1 MIFVRVLLR
10 ITAFEEK
17 NMANGFRMFLA
28 TAGSILLCSGICSG
42 EQGDPIQLKL
52 SPSGFGSMEFGE
64 IVKGGLN
71 KKTNANMDRT
81 WMNQMIAGLSVDAVF
96 NERNSLD
103 IGMEMQMY
111 NDFPVSLKLQ
121 PQYRYQYFYPYLSRA
136 EFTHLFGSTIEKPLF
151 TLSAGYFPFKYDRDV
166 RNLGEYLFRT
176 GTYPQFILNSID
188 FPLARLMGVHAS
200 FSGESIYSGPDKE
213 LSIGQTLLKNL
224 KIDGILYSNLQWYAL
239 GDWNAAIIASE
250 KLAGCV
256 EFGLG
261 ASFNSILSVDSTLT
275 NPHDP
280 ATLYHITYNEKTGK
294 GDSSFYT
301 FKGTKLMAKA
311 SVDLKK
317 FISSELF
324 GKEDLR
330 IYGET
335 AILGLRDYPQNLR
348 GGIRYDKVLERMPVM
363 GGINLPAFKF
373 LDVLSVE
380 VEYFKSPYP
389 NDIGA
394 ITQQGLPIPGP
405 ITEDGSTDYSAM
417 NIYQKDKWK
426 WSVYA
431 SKTFS
436 RNYTAMVQV
445 ASDHMRPLA
454 VNDQNVDFEEA
465 LHTTSQWYYMLK
477 LTAGF

>member
-1 MIFVRVLLR
+1 M
-10 ITAFEEK
+10 T
-17 NMANGFRMFLA
+17 NSFRTFLEA
-28 TAGSILLCSGICSG
+28 AGVILLGSGICFS
-42 EQGDPIQLKL
+42 EQGETVQLHL
-52 SPSGFGSMEFGE
+52 SPSGFAAMEFGE
-64 IVKGGLN
+64 IVKGGFN
-71 KKTNANMDRT
+71 KKTNAAMDRT
-81 WMNQMIAGLSVDAVF
+81 WMNQMIAGLSVDAAF

-136 EFTHLFGSTIEKPLF
+136 EFTHLFGSFTEKPLL
-151 TLSAGYFPFKYDRDV
+151 TLSAGYFPFKYNKDV

-188 FPLARLMGVHAS
+188 FPLARLMGIHAC
-200 FSGESIYSGPDKE
+200 FSGENLYSGSGRN
-213 LSIGQTLLKNL
+213 LTTCQSLMKNL
-224 KIDGILYSNLQWYAL
+224 KVDGILYSNLQWYAL
-239 GDWNAAIIASE
+239 GDWNAAILASE
-250 KLAGCV
+250 KIAECI

-261 ASFNSILSVDSTLT
+261 ATFNSILSVDSTLT
-275 NPHDP
+275 TPHDP
-280 ATLYHITYNEKTGK
+280 ATLYHITYNETTGK

-301 FKGTKLMAKA
+301 FKGAKLMARA
-311 SVDLKK
+311 AIDLKK
-317 FISSELF
+317 FIASELL

-335 AILGLRDYPQNLR
+335 AILGLKNYPQNLR

-363 GGINLPAFKF
+363 GGINLPAFKL

-380 VEYFKSPYP
+380 VEYFDNPFP

-394 ITQQGLPIPGP
+394 ITQQGLPIPGQVS
-405 ITEDGSTDYSAM
+405 DNGGTDFRAM
-417 NIYQKDKWK
+417 DIYQNDKWK
-426 WSVYA
+426 WSIFA
-431 SKTFS
+431 SKTFV
-436 RNYTAMVQV
+436 RNYTVMAQI